1 MTEDESTEEE
11 EEEENTITNNPPLA
25 QYCSLCGDGY
35 HPSLEIEV
43 NDEPFELN
51 DGSSEY
57 RWVHKQCKR
66 DHGRIFLRATPDD
79 GWDIPG

>member
-1 MTEDESTEEE
+1 MTEDESTEE

-43 NDEPFELN
+43 ND
-51 DGSSEY
+51 
-57 RWVHKQCKR
+57 
-66 DHGRIFLRATPDD
+66 
-79 GWDIPG
+79 